1 MRRSDAT
8 CVRADVC
15 VGKHPNA
22 CGCKN
27 SRSIGGLQL
36 RPHCRIV
43 VSMAPHHL
51 SKQRIQEVSQVLGK
65 YTPRSPKTEMELLA
79 SLCKA
84 VLNSVDVRDLRRV
97 DSETFVEQMELML
110 DTIRTRKRGD
120 IAASFRREGEVL
132 VVESCIEDQPFLVSS
147 IRGLFAGEGLE
158 LRQAMNAVV
167 RVRRNSLGV
176 ITSVGKGPSES
187 LLRFQVQ
194 LPADADI
201 AGIEQRF
208 YQRLRIAQAMFH
220 DFQPMKRRLQDL
232 ADDYLRAAM
241 SESGERGLTLRE
253 TEGMIRW
260 LCDENYVLLSVE
272 EYDDEGNLISG
283 LGTCTVIDPKRDS
296 GLTTSPD
303 GEWRPIAFRR
313 SPDESPVHRAGKP
326 GLFIIHRVDR
336 HGDTVGTSVVNGLFT
351 YKALHVPPEEIPQL
365 RLVLREMLNDRN
377 VSVDSHRG
385 KSITNAFNSLPLEFL
400 LTEPRESIWDL
411 TDRVLRAEAE
421 GESDVHIRVG
431 EGGKFVFAF
440 VSLPK
445 AQFSDELRLQVQE
458 LLREKFGATYAD
470 FGVYLDRYE
479 NAIVHYYLTGPET
492 FHSVDTESVR
502 QQVLTLAKGWVE
514 RLREALLDLAGAD
527 KVEELFDLYVDAF
540 TEETKRRTGDSRLR
554 GDIACLENLRS
565 GQEVDCDL
573 YVSTTGDHPGSL
585 NLRVFT
591 RQAINLSDELPLLT
605 SFGFKIIDEYMRPV
619 HIAHQRR
626 PFEMD
631 NFRLDVRPERIP
643 AILGRRK
650 EIRAAL
656 RDVFSGKVGRDKLNQ
671 LIVTTTLNATDV
683 EILRAYV
690 AYLHQVRS
698 PFTRELTR
706 DILVAYPTVTQA
718 LISWLTARFD
728 PQHAS
733 EEKAR
738 LSEET
743 LRSELRMVTDY
754 TADRVLAAVSTV
766 IHATCRT
773 NAFIA
778 DRSAGEAMAFK
789 IKGMDIPYGPE
800 PKPFREI
807 WVYHPDF
814 EGVHLRGG
822 KVARGGLRFSDRPDD
837 FRTEIHGLMATQKV
851 KNVLI
856 VPMGA
861 KGGFVLRKPPQGRN
875 ELRAA
880 GDHYYKVFIQA
891 LLSVTDN
898 VVDGKPVTP
907 EGILH
912 TEGPDPYLVVA
923 ADKGTAHLSDTANAI
938 SSDQGFW
945 LDDAFASGGSNG
957 YDHKAT
963 GITAKGAWETCRRNF
978 YEIGIDPESDVI
990 TCVGVGDMSGDVF
1003 GNGLLR
1009 SKTVKLVAAFN
1020 HIHIFIDPDPD
1031 PATSYVERERLFNL
1045 GRSQWSDYST
1055 EALSQGGGV
1064 WQRNAKSVDLT
1075 PEARELLK
1083 LAPDE
1088 VVSGEDVI
1096 RAMLKLSVD
1105 LMWMGGIGTYIKSR
1119 EETHADV
1126 GDKANDPVRINAG
1139 ELQCRVLAEGANLA
1153 ITDRG
1158 RTEFA
1163 RRMGQG
1169 YTSFIDNSGGVDTS
1183 DHEVNI
1189 KILFAPLLANGKVTR
1204 DRRNELL
1211 RQCEPQVCEMVLAN
1225 NRSQSRM
1232 VSFDVRRSRSDIYRY
1247 SRTLSYL
1254 VAEVPFEPDV
1264 FALPT
1269 EDELSIRARRGV
1281 GLYKC
1286 DACALGAYAKMMA
1299 YRQLLA
1305 GEQLPERVSKRM
1317 VREYYPQA
1325 ILDEVGDAV
1334 DSHLLRRELAT
1345 TMVINRIVDN
1355 AGATFF
1361 SEVIAGT
1368 RRSPTEIASAYLH
1381 AADAGN
1387 VEAIQAELYAIEN
1400 KSVQMAVY
1408 EAMLTIQ
1415 QGLEEA
1421 TYYLLDHGSPT
1432 SYDPDTVTR
1441 ARHIFNRLDSILT
1454 ADQAESR
1461 NRRVRELEQLGIST
1475 QLAVRIAQLNYL
1487 TSVLEA
1493 VRMAD
1498 ETGRDPEEVMW
1509 LHLEIAREMS
1519 ITQLQNGLTNAVFN
1533 SPWEGLAASALSRQL
1548 TFHLHK
1554 MVRAVEGND
1563 VAGMLQKLRL
1573 SDVRQ
1578 QASHQL
1584 EAGVTIA
1591 GVVMFDHHLR
1601 RLLPALPGGYRGYSD
1616 TIA

>member
-1 MRRSDAT
+1 
-8 CVRADVC
+8 
-15 VGKHPNA
+15 
-22 CGCKN
+22 
-27 SRSIGGLQL
+27 
-36 RPHCRIV
+36 
-43 VSMAPHHL
+43 MAPHHL
-51 SKQRIQEVSQVLGK
+51 SKQRIHEVSQVLGS
-65 YTPRSPKTEMELLA
+65 YSPGLSGTDMEQLGA
-79 SLCKA
+79 LCKA

-97 DSETFVEQMELML
+97 DSETFVGQMELML
-110 DTIRTRKRGD
+110 ATIHTRKRGE
-120 IAASFRREGEVL
+120 IAASFRRDGDLL

-147 IRGLFAGEGLE
+147 VRGLFAGEGLE
-158 LRQAMNAVV
+158 LRQAMNAVI
-167 RVRRNSLGV
+167 RVRRNSLGK
-176 ITSVGKGPSES
+176 ITSIGKGPSES

-194 LPADADI
+194 LPVGTEAPE
-201 AGIEQRF
+201 GIEERF
-208 YQRLRIAQAMFH
+208 YRRLRIAQSMFH

-241 SESGERGLTLRE
+241 SETGERGLTLRE

-272 EYDDEGNLISG
+272 EYDDEGNLVSG
-283 LGTCTVIDPKRDS
+283 LGTCTVIDPKRDAE
-296 GLTTSPD
+296 LLAVAD
-303 GEWRPIAFRR
+303 GAWRPIQFRR

-326 GLFIIHRVDR
+326 GLFIIDRVDR
-336 HGDTVGTSVVNGLFT
+336 HGDTTGTSVINGLFT

-365 RLVLREMLNDRN
+365 RLVLREMLQNRN

-458 LLREKFGATYAD
+458 LLRDKFGATYAD

-492 FHSVDTESVR
+492 LVASVDTEGVR
-502 QQVLTLAKGWVE
+502 QQVLSLAKGWVE
-514 RLREALLDLAGAD
+514 RLREVLLDLAGPE
-527 KVEELFDLYVDAF
+527 KVEELFELYADAF

-554 GDIACLENLRS
+554 GDVACLENLRA
-565 GQEVDCDL
+565 GHEVDCDL

-591 RQAINLSDELPLLT
+591 RQAINLSDELPLIT

-650 EIRAAL
+650 QIRVAL
-656 RDVFSGKVGRDKLNQ
+656 RDVFAGMVGRDKLNQ

-683 EILRAYV
+683 EILRSYV

-728 PQHAS
+728 PQTAS
-733 EEKAR
+733 PEKAK
-738 LSEET
+738 LTEET
-743 LRSELRMVTDY
+743 LLSELRMVTDY
-754 TADRVLAAVSTV
+754 TADRVLAAVAAV
-766 IHATCRT
+766 IRATCRT

-778 DRSAGEAMAFK
+778 KRSGGEAMAFK
-789 IKGMDIPYGPE
+789 IVGKEIPYGPE

-807 WVYHPDF
+807 WVYHPDL

-861 KGGFVLRKPPQGRN
+861 KGGFVLRKPPVDRN

-880 GDHYYKVFIQA
+880 GDRYYKVFIQA

-898 VVDGKPVTP
+898 VVDGQPVTP
-907 EGILH
+907 EGVLH
-912 TEGPDPYLVVA
+912 DEGPDPYLVVA
-923 ADKGTAHLSDTANAI
+923 ADKGTAHLSDTANSI
-938 SSDQGFW
+938 SSGQGFW

-978 YEIGIDPESDVI
+978 YEIGIDPEADVI
-990 TCVGVGDMSGDVF
+990 TAVGVGDMSGDVF

-1009 SKTVKLVAAFN
+1009 SRTVKLVAAFN

-1031 PATSYVERERLFNL
+1031 PAASYNERERLFNL
-1045 GRSQWSDYST
+1045 GRSQWSDYKP
-1055 EALSQGGGV
+1055 EVLSKGGGV
-1064 WQRNAKSVDLT
+1064 WERKAKSVELT
-1075 PEARELLK
+1075 PEARTLLGFD
-1083 LAPDE
+1083 ADE

-1096 RAMLKLSVD
+1096 RTLLKLSVD

-1126 GDKANDPVRINAG
+1126 GDKSNDPVRINAG
-1139 ELQCRVLAEGANLA
+1139 ELHCRVLAEGANLA

-1158 RTEFA
+1158 RVEFA
-1163 RRMGQG
+1163 RGMGQG

-1204 DRRNELL
+1204 ERRNELL
-1211 RQCEPQVCEMVLAN
+1211 RQCEREVCTDVLAN
-1225 NRSQSRM
+1225 NCSQSRM

-1247 SRTLSYL
+1247 SRTLGYL
-1254 VAEVPFEPDV
+1254 VNSVPFDPDV

-1269 EDELSIRARRGV
+1269 EDELSIRARRGMGV
-1281 GLYKC
+1281 YKC
-1286 DACALGAYAKMMA
+1286 DACALGAYAKMLA

-1305 GEQLPERVSKRM
+1305 GEPLPERVSKRM
-1317 VREYYPQA
+1317 VREYFPQA

-1334 DSHLLRRELAT
+1334 DGHLLRRELAT

-1355 AGATFF
+1355 AGASFF
-1361 SEVIAGT
+1361 AEVIAGT
-1368 RRSPTEIASAYLH
+1368 NRSTTEIASAYLH

-1387 VEAIQAELYAIEN
+1387 VESIQAELYAIED
-1400 KSVQMAVY
+1400 KSLQKAVY

-1432 SYDPDTVTR
+1432 SYDPETVTR
-1441 ARHIFNRLDSILT
+1441 ARHIFDRLGNILS
-1454 ADQAESR
+1454 AEQAESR
-1461 NRRVRELEQLGIST
+1461 NRRVRELEQRGIST
-1475 QLAVRIAQLNYL
+1475 KLAVRIAQLAYL

-1509 LHLEIAREMS
+1509 LHLEISREMH
-1519 ITQLQNGLTNAVFN
+1519 IAQLQNGLTNAVFN

-1563 VAGMLQKLRL
+1563 VGEMLQKLRL
-1573 SDVRQ
+1573 NAVRQ
-1578 QASHQL
+1578 QATQQL
-1584 EAGVTIA
+1584 ESGVTIA

-1616 TIA
+1616 TMA